1 LKIIAC
7 AIKICCDWCNEFIFE
22 VVKEDCK
29 MSVYKFE
36 EVLNDLVNYFILGD
50 VLLLKSWQEQNN
62 LPNDLAT
69 VFTTTDDVDN
79 AIADG
84 ILLPMAGI
92 NNYPYTIIFNLSN
105 DTPEL
110 LKEENQLQ
118 FRQEGYSLKVEN
130 NMLVLFTWLILSQFS
145 DDNVNQLV
153 DSHKKYKKPIIE
165 LENGWYNVDILG
177 GETLQEKSVYN
188 EKIDSMVQFS
198 ELEPTFEFVLKK
210 TNNQERRNIDI
221 NFNFSIESSS
231 YKVKL

>member
-1 LKIIAC
+1 
-7 AIKICCDWCNEFIFE
+7 
-22 VVKEDCK
+22 
-29 MSVYKFE
+29 MSVYKFG

-84 ILLPMAGI
+84 ILLPMTGI
-92 NNYPYTIIFNLSN
+92 NNYPYTIIFNFSN
-105 DTPEL
+105 DTPKL
-110 LKEENQLQ
+110 LKGENQLQ

-130 NMLVLFTWLILSQFS
+130 NMLVLFTWRILSRFS

-153 DSHKKYKKPIIE
+153 ASHKKYKKPIIE

-177 GETLQEKSVYN
+177 GEILQEKMGETSH
-188 EKIDSMVQFS
+188 FF

-221 NFNFSIESSS
+221 NFNFAIESSS
-231 YKVKL
+231 Y